1 MIETRLADR
10 LETITPHVYPNVAPT
25 DYKTPC
31 VVYQVLDTEP
41 FNDVDGYTD
50 EAFVT
55 VQLSISSTKFSE
67 AKTLAR
73 EIREN
78 LRDWDDGQVQT
89 VSWINETVAVDNS
102 TSTTLHRVMLFFKF
116 YTAE

>member
-10 LETITPHVYPNVAPT
+10 LGAITPHVYPNVAPKS
-25 DYKTPC
+25 YKTPC
-31 VVYQVLDTEP
+31 VVYQVLETEP
-41 FNDVDGYTD
+41 FNDLDGFST

-55 VQLSISSTKFSE
+55 VMLSISATKISE
-67 AKTLAR
+67 AKALGRVMINDLR
-73 EIREN
+73 E
-78 LRDWDDGQVQT
+78 WDDDHVQT
-89 VSWINETVAVDNS
+89 VSWINETAAVDNS

>member
-31 VVYQVLDTEP
+31 VVYQVLETEP
-41 FNDVDGYTD
+41 FNDFDGFST

-55 VQLSISSTKFSE
+55 VMLAISSTKISE
-67 AKTLAR
+67 AKSLAR
-73 EIREN
+73 SIVNN

-89 VSWINETVAVDNS
+89 VSWINETAAVDNS